1 MKLVSFQD
9 EYYNQKG
16 VVGSDTGET
25 SEDDNGLAIGAFEVV
40 FCADTG
46 ATFVYEMCEQIIE
59 KLEYVGA
66 YQDDGLTIFD
76 SQKTVQEA
84 IKWVCDF
91 QLQVNEVVGWTFFQ
105 FMVEAWNPLE
115 TKKSPYI
122 EEDTPLTSGKS
133 GQRR

>member
-1 MKLVSFQD
+1 
-9 EYYNQKG
+9 
-16 VVGSDTGET
+16 
-25 SEDDNGLAIGAFEVV
+25 
-40 FCADTG
+40 
-46 ATFVYEMCEQIIE
+46 MCEQIIE

-91 QLQVNEVVGWTFFQ
+91 HLQVNEVVGWTFFQ

-115 TKKSPYI
+115 TKKSPSI